1 MARIPY
7 PNLEDLPEKVRVAA
21 EKLPPLN
28 IMKMFLNAPTNA
40 IPLLSFGQSILTK
53 QELDAQLRELAI
65 LRVAH
70 LTGANYEWTQH
81 VPLAKETGVTDA
93 QVEAIRHGADGAGA
107 DAFNEVEKRV
117 LRFTD
122 EVTQDVKASAETFS
136 ALEKDLGPRQM
147 VELALAIGF
156 YGMVARVMESF
167 EVELEPTAGTYSICT
182 APALRS
188 IGQVNPGNFP
198 ALEET
203 SLGFLL
209 CLEVCDMGI
218 NVLVQPGDINP
229 V

>member
-7 PNLEDLPEKVRVAA
+7 PNPEDLPEKIRVAT

-40 IPLLSFGQSILTK
+40 IPLLAFGQSILTK
-53 QELDAQLRELAI
+53 QELDAHLRELAI

-93 QVEAIRHGADGAGA
+93 QVEALPQGADS
-107 DAFNEVEKRV
+107 DAFNELEKRV
-117 LRFTD
+117 IRFTD
-122 EVTQDVKASAETFS
+122 EVTQDVKASAETFA

-167 EVELEPTAGTYSICT
+167 EVELESTAGTYSLGQ
-182 APALRS
+182 LRR
-188 IGQVNPGNFP
+188 
-198 ALEET
+198 
-203 SLGFLL
+203 
-209 CLEVCDMGI
+209 
-218 NVLVQPGDINP
+218 
-229 V
+229 

>member
-7 PNLEDLPEKVRVAA
+7 PNLEDLPEKVRVSA

-40 IPLLSFGQSILTK
+40 IPLLVFGQSILTK
-53 QELDAQLRELAI
+53 QELDDHLRELAI

-93 QVEAIRHGADGAGA
+93 QVEALPQGAAS

-117 LRFTD
+117 IRFTD
-122 EVTQDVKASAETFS
+122 EVTQDVKASAETFA

-147 VELALAIGF
+147 VELTLAIGF

-167 EVELEPTAGTYSICT
+167 EVELEPTAGTYSIDQ
-182 APALRS
+182 LRR
-188 IGQVNPGNFP
+188 
-198 ALEET
+198 
-203 SLGFLL
+203 
-209 CLEVCDMGI
+209 
-218 NVLVQPGDINP
+218 
-229 V
+229 

>member
-7 PNLEDLPEKVRVAA
+7 PNLEDLPEKVRTAA

-40 IPLLSFGQSILTK
+40 IPLLVFGQSILTK
-53 QELDAQLRELAI
+53 QELDAHLRELAI

-93 QVEAIRHGADGAGA
+93 QVEAIPQGADS
-107 DAFNEVEKRV
+107 DAFNKVEKRV
-117 LRFTD
+117 IRFTD
-122 EVTQDVKASAETFS
+122 EVTQDVKASAETFT

-167 EVELEPTAGTYSICT
+167 EVELEPTAGTYSIDQ
-182 APALRS
+182 LQR
-188 IGQVNPGNFP
+188 
-198 ALEET
+198 
-203 SLGFLL
+203 
-209 CLEVCDMGI
+209 
-218 NVLVQPGDINP
+218 
-229 V
+229 

>member
-93 QVEAIRHGADGAGA
+93 QVEAIRHGADGPGA

-167 EVELEPTAGTYSICT
+167 EVELEPTAGTYSI
-182 APALRS
+182 AQLRR
-188 IGQVNPGNFP
+188 
-198 ALEET
+198 
-203 SLGFLL
+203 
-209 CLEVCDMGI
+209 
-218 NVLVQPGDINP
+218 
-229 V
+229 

>member
-40 IPLLSFGQSILTK
+40 IPLLVFGQSILTK
-53 QELDAQLRELAI
+53 QELDDHLRELAI

-93 QVEAIRHGADGAGA
+93 QVEALPQGADA
-107 DAFNEVEKRV
+107 DAFNEVEKNV
-117 LRFTD
+117 IRFTD
-122 EVTQDVKASAETFS
+122 EVTQDVKASAETFA

-167 EVELEPTAGTYSICT
+167 EVELEPTAGTYSIDQ
-182 APALRS
+182 LRR
-188 IGQVNPGNFP
+188 
-198 ALEET
+198 
-203 SLGFLL
+203 
-209 CLEVCDMGI
+209 
-218 NVLVQPGDINP
+218 
-229 V
+229 

>member
-40 IPLLSFGQSILTK
+40 IPLLVFGQSILTK
-53 QELDAQLRELAI
+53 QELDDHLRELAI

-93 QVEAIRHGADGAGA
+93 QVEAIPQGAGS
-107 DAFNEVEKRV
+107 DAFNEVEKNV
-117 LRFTD
+117 IRFTD
-122 EVTQDVKASAETFS
+122 EVTQDVKASAETFA

-147 VELALAIGF
+147 VELTLAIGF

-167 EVELEPTAGTYSICT
+167 EVELEPTAGTYSIDQ
-182 APALRS
+182 LRR
-188 IGQVNPGNFP
+188 
-198 ALEET
+198 
-203 SLGFLL
+203 
-209 CLEVCDMGI
+209 
-218 NVLVQPGDINP
+218 
-229 V
+229 

>member
-7 PNLEDLPEKVRVAA
+7 PRLEDLPEKVRGAA

-40 IPLLSFGQSILTK
+40 IPLLVFGQSILTK
-53 QELDAQLRELAI
+53 QELDDHLRELAI

-93 QVEAIRHGADGAGA
+93 QVEAIPQGADA
-107 DAFNEVEKRV
+107 DAFNAVEKNV

-122 EVTQDVKASAETFS
+122 EVTQDVKASAETFA

-167 EVELEPTAGTYSICT
+167 EVELEPTAGTYSIDQ
-182 APALRS
+182 LRR
-188 IGQVNPGNFP
+188 
-198 ALEET
+198 
-203 SLGFLL
+203 
-209 CLEVCDMGI
+209 
-218 NVLVQPGDINP
+218 
-229 V
+229 

>member
-7 PNLEDLPEKVRVAA
+7 PNLEDLPEKVRVSA

-28 IMKMFLNAPTNA
+28 IMKMLLNAPTNA
-40 IPLLSFGQSILTK
+40 IPLLVFGQSILTK
-53 QELDAQLRELAI
+53 QELDDHLRELAI

-93 QVEAIRHGADGAGA
+93 QVEALPQGADS

-117 LRFTD
+117 IRFTD
-122 EVTQDVKASAETFS
+122 EVTQDVKASAETFA

-147 VELALAIGF
+147 VELTLAIGF

-167 EVELEPTAGTYSICT
+167 EVELEPTAGTYSIDQ
-182 APALRS
+182 LRR
-188 IGQVNPGNFP
+188 
-198 ALEET
+198 
-203 SLGFLL
+203 
-209 CLEVCDMGI
+209 
-218 NVLVQPGDINP
+218 
-229 V
+229 

>member
-7 PNLEDLPEKVRVAA
+7 PNVEDLPEKVRVAA

-40 IPLLSFGQSILTK
+40 IPLLVFGQSILTK
-53 QELDAQLRELAI
+53 QELDDHLRELAI

-93 QVEAIRHGADGAGA
+93 QVEALPQGADS
-107 DAFNEVEKRV
+107 DAFNEVEKNV
-117 LRFTD
+117 IRFTD
-122 EVTQDVKASAETFS
+122 EVTQDVKASAETFA

-147 VELALAIGF
+147 VELTLAIGF

-167 EVELEPTAGTYSICT
+167 EVELEPTAGTYSIDQ
-182 APALRS
+182 LRR
-188 IGQVNPGNFP
+188 
-198 ALEET
+198 
-203 SLGFLL
+203 
-209 CLEVCDMGI
+209 
-218 NVLVQPGDINP
+218 
-229 V
+229 

>member
-7 PNLEDLPEKVRVAA
+7 PNPEDLPEKIRVAA

-40 IPLLSFGQSILTK
+40 IPLLAFGQSILTK
-53 QELDAQLRELAI
+53 QELDAHLRELAI

-93 QVEAIRHGADGAGA
+93 QVEALPQGADS
-107 DAFNEVEKRV
+107 DAFNELEKRV
-117 LRFTD
+117 IRFTD
-122 EVTQDVKASAETFS
+122 EVTQDVKASAETFA

-167 EVELEPTAGTYSICT
+167 EVELESTAGTYSLGQ
-182 APALRS
+182 LRR
-188 IGQVNPGNFP
+188 
-198 ALEET
+198 
-203 SLGFLL
+203 
-209 CLEVCDMGI
+209 
-218 NVLVQPGDINP
+218 
-229 V
+229 

>member
-7 PNLEDLPEKVRVAA
+7 PNLEDLPEKVRIAA

-53 QELDAQLRELAI
+53 QELDAHLRELAI

-81 VPLAKETGVTDA
+81 VPIAKETGVTDA
-93 QVEAIRHGADGAGA
+93 QVEALPQGADS

-122 EVTQDVKASAETFS
+122 EVTQDVKASAETFA

-167 EVELEPTAGTYSICT
+167 EVELEPTAGTYSIDQ
-182 APALRS
+182 LRR
-188 IGQVNPGNFP
+188 
-198 ALEET
+198 
-203 SLGFLL
+203 
-209 CLEVCDMGI
+209 
-218 NVLVQPGDINP
+218 
-229 V
+229 

>member
-40 IPLLSFGQSILTK
+40 IPLLVFGQSILTK
-53 QELDAQLRELAI
+53 QELDDHLRELAI

-93 QVEAIRHGADGAGA
+93 QVEALPQGADS
-107 DAFNEVEKRV
+107 DAFNEVEKKV
-117 LRFTD
+117 IRFTD
-122 EVTQDVKASAETFS
+122 EVTQDVKASAETFA

-147 VELALAIGF
+147 VELTLAIGF

-167 EVELEPTAGTYSICT
+167 EVELEPTAGTYSIDQ
-182 APALRS
+182 LRR
-188 IGQVNPGNFP
+188 
-198 ALEET
+198 
-203 SLGFLL
+203 
-209 CLEVCDMGI
+209 
-218 NVLVQPGDINP
+218 
-229 V
+229 

>member
-7 PNLEDLPEKVRVAA
+7 PKVEDLPEKVRTAA

-53 QELDAQLRELAI
+53 QELAAHLRELAI

-81 VPLAKETGVTDA
+81 VPIAKETGVTDA
-93 QVEAIRHGADGAGA
+93 QVDAISQGADGAGA
-107 DAFNEVEKRV
+107 DAFNDVEKRV

-167 EVELEPTAGTYSICT
+167 EVELEPTAGTYSIDQ
-182 APALRS
+182 LRR
-188 IGQVNPGNFP
+188 
-198 ALEET
+198 
-203 SLGFLL
+203 
-209 CLEVCDMGI
+209 
-218 NVLVQPGDINP
+218 
-229 V
+229 

>member
-40 IPLLSFGQSILTK
+40 IPLLVFGQSILTK
-53 QELDAQLRELAI
+53 QELDDHLRELAI

-93 QVEAIRHGADGAGA
+93 QVEALPQGADA
-107 DAFNEVEKRV
+107 DAFNEVEKNV
-117 LRFTD
+117 IRFTD
-122 EVTQDVKASAETFS
+122 EVTQDVKASAETFA

-147 VELALAIGF
+147 VELTLAIGF

-167 EVELEPTAGTYSICT
+167 EVELEPTAGTYSIDQ
-182 APALRS
+182 LRR
-188 IGQVNPGNFP
+188 
-198 ALEET
+198 
-203 SLGFLL
+203 
-209 CLEVCDMGI
+209 
-218 NVLVQPGDINP
+218 
-229 V
+229 

>member
-7 PNLEDLPEKVRVAA
+7 PNLEDLPEKVRIAA

-53 QELDAQLRELAI
+53 QELDAHLRELAI

-81 VPLAKETGVTDA
+81 VPIAKETGVTDA
-93 QVEAIRHGADGAGA
+93 QVEALPQGADS

-122 EVTQDVKASAETFS
+122 EVTQNVKASAETFA

-167 EVELEPTAGTYSICT
+167 EVELEPTAGTYSIDQ
-182 APALRS
+182 LRR
-188 IGQVNPGNFP
+188 
-198 ALEET
+198 
-203 SLGFLL
+203 
-209 CLEVCDMGI
+209 
-218 NVLVQPGDINP
+218 
-229 V
+229 

>member
-7 PNLEDLPEKVRVAA
+7 PNLEDLPEKVRTAA

-40 IPLLSFGQSILTK
+40 IPLLVFGQSILTK
-53 QELDAQLRELAI
+53 QELDDHLRELAI

-93 QVEAIRHGADGAGA
+93 QVEALPQGVDS
-107 DAFNEVEKRV
+107 DAFNEVEKNV
-117 LRFTD
+117 IRFTD
-122 EVTQDVKASAETFS
+122 EVTQEVKASAETFA

-147 VELALAIGF
+147 VELTLAIGF

-167 EVELEPTAGTYSICT
+167 EVELEPTAGTYSIDQ
-182 APALRS
+182 LRR
-188 IGQVNPGNFP
+188 
-198 ALEET
+198 
-203 SLGFLL
+203 
-209 CLEVCDMGI
+209 
-218 NVLVQPGDINP
+218 
-229 V
+229 

>member
-7 PNLEDLPEKVRVAA
+7 PNLEDLPEKVRTAA

-40 IPLLSFGQSILTK
+40 IPLLVFGQSILTK
-53 QELDAQLRELAI
+53 QELDARLRELAI

-93 QVEAIRHGADGAGA
+93 QVEAIPHGADS

-117 LRFTD
+117 IRFTD
-122 EVTQDVKASAETFS
+122 EVTQDVKASAETFT
-136 ALEKDLGPRQM
+136 ALEKELGPRQM

-167 EVELEPTAGTYSICT
+167 EVELEPTAGTYSIDQ
-182 APALRS
+182 LRR
-188 IGQVNPGNFP
+188 
-198 ALEET
+198 
-203 SLGFLL
+203 
-209 CLEVCDMGI
+209 
-218 NVLVQPGDINP
+218 
-229 V
+229 

>member
-7 PNLEDLPEKVRVAA
+7 PKLEDLPEKVRIAA

-40 IPLLSFGQSILTK
+40 IPLLVFGQSILTK
-53 QELDAQLRELAI
+53 QELDAHLRELAI

-81 VPLAKETGVTDA
+81 VPLAKETGVTAA
-93 QVEAIRHGADGAGA
+93 QVEAIPQGADS
-107 DAFNEVEKRV
+107 DAFNEVEKNV
-117 LRFTD
+117 IRFTD
-122 EVTQDVKASAETFS
+122 EVTQDVKASAETFA

-167 EVELEPTAGTYSICT
+167 EVELEPTAGTYSIDQ
-182 APALRS
+182 LRR
-188 IGQVNPGNFP
+188 
-198 ALEET
+198 
-203 SLGFLL
+203 
-209 CLEVCDMGI
+209 
-218 NVLVQPGDINP
+218 
-229 V
+229 

>member
-7 PNLEDLPEKVRVAA
+7 PNLEDLPEKVRIAA

-53 QELDAQLRELAI
+53 QELDAHLRELAI

-93 QVEAIRHGADGAGA
+93 QVEALPQGADS

-122 EVTQDVKASAETFS
+122 EVTQDVKASAETFA

-167 EVELEPTAGTYSICT
+167 EVELEPTAGTYSIDQ
-182 APALRS
+182 LRR
-188 IGQVNPGNFP
+188 
-198 ALEET
+198 
-203 SLGFLL
+203 
-209 CLEVCDMGI
+209 
-218 NVLVQPGDINP
+218 
-229 V
+229 

>member
-7 PNLEDLPEKVRVAA
+7 PDLEDLPEKVRVAA

-40 IPLLSFGQSILTK
+40 IPLLVFGQSILTQ
-53 QELDAQLRELAI
+53 QELAAQLRELAI

-93 QVEAIRHGADGAGA
+93 QVKAIPQGADS
-107 DAFNEVEKRV
+107 DAFDEVEKNV
-117 LRFTD
+117 IRFTD
-122 EVTQDVKASAETFS
+122 EVTQDVKASAETFA

-167 EVELEPTAGTYSICT
+167 EVELEPTAGTYSIDQ
-182 APALRS
+182 LRR
-188 IGQVNPGNFP
+188 
-198 ALEET
+198 
-203 SLGFLL
+203 
-209 CLEVCDMGI
+209 
-218 NVLVQPGDINP
+218 
-229 V
+229 

>member
-7 PNLEDLPEKVRVAA
+7 PRVEDLPEKVRTAA
-21 EKLPPLN
+21 ERLPPLN

-40 IPLLSFGQSILTK
+40 IPLLSFGQSILMK
-53 QELDAQLRELAI
+53 QELDDHLRELAI

-81 VPLAKETGVTDA
+81 VPIAKETGVTDA
-93 QVEAIRHGADGAGA
+93 QVSAIPQGADGAGA
-107 DAFNEVEKRV
+107 DAFNDVEKRV

-122 EVTQDVKASAETFS
+122 EVTQDVKASAETFE

-167 EVELEPTAGTYSICT
+167 EVELEPTAGTYSIEQ
-182 APALRS
+182 LRR
-188 IGQVNPGNFP
+188 
-198 ALEET
+198 
-203 SLGFLL
+203 
-209 CLEVCDMGI
+209 
-218 NVLVQPGDINP
+218 
-229 V
+229 

>member
-7 PNLEDLPEKVRVAA
+7 PKVEDLPEKVRTAA

-53 QELDAQLRELAI
+53 QELAAHLRELAI

-81 VPLAKETGVTDA
+81 VPIAKETGVTDA
-93 QVEAIRHGADGAGA
+93 QVDAIPQGADGAGA
-107 DAFNEVEKRV
+107 DAFNDVEKRV

-167 EVELEPTAGTYSICT
+167 EVELEPTAGTYSIDQ
-182 APALRS
+182 LRR
-188 IGQVNPGNFP
+188 
-198 ALEET
+198 
-203 SLGFLL
+203 
-209 CLEVCDMGI
+209 
-218 NVLVQPGDINP
+218 
-229 V
+229 

>member
-40 IPLLSFGQSILTK
+40 IPLLVFGQSILTK
-53 QELDAQLRELAI
+53 QELDDHLRELAI

-93 QVEAIRHGADGAGA
+93 QVEALPQGADA
-107 DAFNEVEKRV
+107 DAFNEVEKNV
-117 LRFTD
+117 IRFTD
-122 EVTQDVKASAETFS
+122 EVTQDVKASAETFT

-147 VELALAIGF
+147 VELTLAIGF

-167 EVELEPTAGTYSICT
+167 EVELEPTAGTYSIDQ
-182 APALRS
+182 LRR
-188 IGQVNPGNFP
+188 
-198 ALEET
+198 
-203 SLGFLL
+203 
-209 CLEVCDMGI
+209 
-218 NVLVQPGDINP
+218 
-229 V
+229 

>member
-40 IPLLSFGQSILTK
+40 IPLLVFGQSILTK
-53 QELDAQLRELAI
+53 QELDDHLRELAI

-93 QVEAIRHGADGAGA
+93 QVEALPQGADA
-107 DAFNEVEKRV
+107 DAFNEVEKNV
-117 LRFTD
+117 IRFTD
-122 EVTQDVKASAETFS
+122 EVTQDVKASAETFA
-136 ALEKDLGPRQM
+136 ALEKDLGPRKM
-147 VELALAIGF
+147 VELTLAIGF

-167 EVELEPTAGTYSICT
+167 EVELEPTAGTYSIDQ
-182 APALRS
+182 LRR
-188 IGQVNPGNFP
+188 
-198 ALEET
+198 
-203 SLGFLL
+203 
-209 CLEVCDMGI
+209 
-218 NVLVQPGDINP
+218 
-229 V
+229 

>member
-40 IPLLSFGQSILTK
+40 IPLLVFGQSILTK
-53 QELDAQLRELAI
+53 QELDDHLRELAI

-93 QVEAIRHGADGAGA
+93 QVEALPQGADS
-107 DAFNEVEKRV
+107 DAFNEVEKKV
-117 LRFTD
+117 IRFTD
-122 EVTQDVKASAETFS
+122 EVTQDVKASAETFA

-167 EVELEPTAGTYSICT
+167 EVELEPTAGTYSIDQ
-182 APALRS
+182 LRR
-188 IGQVNPGNFP
+188 
-198 ALEET
+198 
-203 SLGFLL
+203 
-209 CLEVCDMGI
+209 
-218 NVLVQPGDINP
+218 
-229 V
+229 

>member
-7 PNLEDLPEKVRVAA
+7 PNLEDLPEKVRIAA

-53 QELDAQLRELAI
+53 QELDAHLRELAI

-81 VPLAKETGVTDA
+81 VPIAKETGVTDA
-93 QVEAIRHGADGAGA
+93 QVEALPQGADS
-107 DAFNEVEKRV
+107 DAFNEVEKNV
-117 LRFTD
+117 IRFTD
-122 EVTQDVKASAETFS
+122 EVTQDVKASAETFA

-167 EVELEPTAGTYSICT
+167 EVELEPTAGTYSIDQ
-182 APALRS
+182 LRR
-188 IGQVNPGNFP
+188 
-198 ALEET
+198 
-203 SLGFLL
+203 
-209 CLEVCDMGI
+209 
-218 NVLVQPGDINP
+218 
-229 V
+229 